1 MLSPD
6 ALFTLA
12 VAIFLFGA
20 SPGPG
25 IFAVVARALASGF
38 WPAMALSA
46 GLAAGDLVW
55 LVAAVSGL
63 AVVAQ
68 AMGEFFIILKIA
80 GGLYLAWL
88 GVKAWRSRP
97 VPAPEEGVVVPVVG
111 PDARSRTRQ
120 ILGTFTGGVAV
131 TLSNPK
137 AILFYLA
144 VLPTILNL
152 DAFTPAGL
160 VSAGAVVVVVLMVVC
175 GGYAFLADRARR
187 VLRSQRAMRRVNRVS
202 GVLLIGAGVAVATR

>member
-1 MLSPD
+1 MPLDS
-6 ALFTLA
+6 LLTLA
-12 VAIFLFGA
+12 IAIFLFGA

-46 GLAAGDLVW
+46 GLAVGDLVW
-55 LVAAVSGL
+55 LTAAVSGL
-63 AVVAQ
+63 AVIAQ
-68 AMGEFFIILKIA
+68 AMGEFFIVLKIA

-97 VPAPEEGVVVPVVG
+97 EITGDEAPAVRRGG
-111 PDARSRTRQ
+111 MAA
-120 ILGTFTGGVAV
+120 TFMGGIAV

-144 VLPTILNL
+144 VLPTILDLNTIT
-152 DAFTPAGL
+152 ASGL
-160 VSAGAVVVVVLMVVC
+160 IAAASVVVVVLMIVC
-175 GGYAFLADRARR
+175 GAYAFAADRARR
-187 VLRSQRAMRRVNRVS
+187 LLRSERAMRRLNRAS
-202 GVLLIGAGVAVATR
+202 GALLIGAGVAVATR